1 MTDLP
6 SSYSANRMRLLSSS
20 SIEWFFSFISTISTS
35 WSSLFLQSISSFTVY
50 QLYGNQTATTTWH
63 STNSFSTSFQS
74 NLSVDNQYD
83 PVVGW
88 AECSERQS
96 ISIQPRARLEHQLIW
111 RAFISWPFLWFW
123 FTEWIGKENTHR
135 RNCSETATHSRQ
147 SIDNKHWPDWIHL
160 SNVTDSTEHSL
171 VFITQFDFKF
181 IVK

>member
-35 WSSLFLQSISSFTVY
+35 WSSLFHQSIPSFTVY

-96 ISIQPRARLEHQLIW
+96 ISIQPRLVILIHWVNRKRKHSSTKLFGNCDSLSPIDRQQTLTRLDSLIERYRQHW
-111 RAFISWPFLWFW
+111 TSSRLHHTVRLQIYCKIS
-123 FTEWIGKENTHR
+123 H
-135 RNCSETATHSRQ
+135 
-147 SIDNKHWPDWIHL
+147 
-160 SNVTDSTEHSL
+160 
-171 VFITQFDFKF
+171 
-181 IVK
+181 